1 MIDYVWLIPV
11 FPLLGAFINGIVGI
25 RFPKKV
31 VGFIGASAILL
42 SFLVACSIFWELVQL
57 APEARVAQV
66 ISYRWIPCGDLQVN
80 IGFLVDAL
88 SLIMMLTVSGVSFV
102 IHVYSIGYMH
112 DDPGFRRYFTYL
124 NLFVFFM
131 LTLVSANSFLL
142 MFVGWEGVGLCSYL
156 LIGFWYQNKAPA
168 DAGKKAFIVNRIG
181 DFGFLLAMMLIFVVF
196 GTLDFLPVFE
206 NAPHL
211 LRSGELTVV
220 LITLLLFVGACGKS
234 AQIPLYV
241 WLPDAMEGP
250 TPVSALIHAAT
261 MVTAGVYMVAR
272 CNVLFS
278 LAPLSMTVVATV
290 GALTAIFT
298 ASIAMVA
305 NDIKRVLAYSTISQL
320 GYMFLAC
327 GVGASVAGVF
337 HLMTHAFFKALLFLC
352 AGSVMH
358 ALSGELDMR
367 KMGGL
372 KSYLPITFWTFF
384 IGCLAIAGIPPFA
397 GFFSKDEILWEAFKH
412 NKVLWLL
419 ADIAAFMTAFYMFR
433 AVFMTFFGKSRMDPE
448 VEHHVHESPPM
459 MTNPLISLAVLSTVG
474 GLVGIPIMKGWN
486 KFHEFLGPV
495 LEGHG
500 GEHVVEKST
509 AGLAFAS
516 EVATHGAEG
525 AHRYSVGFELFMM
538 EVSVAIGLAGIIAA
552 YYFYLRRPELPGKIA
567 ERFKGAYNLLVNK
580 YFVDELY
587 HAYVVTPINMIS
599 TFLWRGIDEKVVD
612 GAMVNGT
619 AWLVKRVSGGLRRL
633 QTGSVQNYALSIL
646 IGLVLVLYLILKR

>member
-1 MIDYVWLIPV
+1 MVDYVWLIPV

-31 VGFIGASAILL
+31 VGFIGAAAILL
-42 SFLVACSIFWELVQL
+42 SFLVALSIFWELVQL

-181 DFGFLLAMMLIFVVF
+181 DYGFLLAMMLIFVVF
-196 GTLDFLPVFE
+196 GTLDFIPVFE

-278 LAPLSMTVVATV
+278 LAPLSMGVVATV
-290 GALTAIFT
+290 GAITAIFT
-298 ASIAMVA
+298 ASIAIVA

-327 GVGASVAGVF
+327 GVGAFTAGVF

-372 KSYLPITFWTFF
+372 KAYVPVTFITFF

-397 GFFSKDEILWEAFKH
+397 GFFSKDEILWYAFQS
-412 NKVLWLL
+412 NFFLWALG
-419 ADIAAFMTAFYMFR
+419 AIAAFMTAFYMFR
-433 AVFMTFFGKSRMDPE
+433 AVFMTFYGKSRMDPE
-448 VEHHVHESPPM
+448 VEHHVHESPSV
-459 MTNPLISLAVLSTVG
+459 MTVPLSILAVLSVIG
-474 GLVGIPIMKGWN
+474 GLVGIPIIKGWN
-486 KFHEFLGPV
+486 RIHDFLAPV
-495 LEGHG
+495 LGGH
-500 GEHVVEKST
+500 EAHLAEKSMT
-509 AGLAFAS
+509 GIAYAS
-516 EVATHGAEG
+516 EVASHAESTVQ
-525 AHRYSVGFELFMM
+525 HSVGLELFMM
-538 EVSVAIGLAGIIAA
+538 GVSVAIGLAGIITA

-599 TFLWRGIDEKVVD
+599 TFLWRGVDEKVVD

-646 IGLVLVLYLILKR
+646 IGLVLVLYLILKK

>member
-1 MIDYVWLIPV
+1 MVDYVWLIPL
-11 FPLLGAFINGIVGI
+11 FPLLGVVLNGIVGI
-25 RFPKKV
+25 RFPNKL
-31 VGFIGASAILL
+31 VGFIGSTAILC
-42 SFLVACSIFWELVQL
+42 SFLVACSILWEVVQL
-57 APEARVAQV
+57 PADARVFEV
-66 ISYRWIPCGDLQVN
+66 LLYTWIPCGDLQVN

-88 SLIMMLTVSGVSFV
+88 SLVMMLTVSGVSFV
-102 IHVYSIGYMH
+102 IHVYSVGYMH

-131 LTLVSANSFLL
+131 LTLVSANSFLF

-156 LIGFWYQNKAPA
+156 LIGFWYRNKAPA

-181 DFGFLLAMMLIFVVF
+181 DYGFLLAMMLIFVVF
-196 GTLDFLPVFE
+196 GSLDFLPVFE
-206 NAPHL
+206 KAPHL

-272 CNVLFS
+272 CNVLYS
-278 LAPLSMTVVATV
+278 LAPFSMGVVATV
-290 GALTAIFT
+290 GAITAIFT
-298 ASIAMVA
+298 ASIAIVT

-327 GVGASVAGVF
+327 GVGAFTAGIF

-372 KSYLPITFWTFF
+372 KSYLPVTYMTFF
-384 IGCLAIAGIPPFA
+384 VACLAIAGIPPFA
-397 GFFSKDEILWEAFKH
+397 GFFSKDEILWNAFQR
-412 NKVLWLL
+412 NFFLW
-419 ADIAAFMTAFYMFR
+419 AIGAIAAFVTAFYMFR
-433 AVFMTFFGKSRMDPE
+433 AVFMTFYGTSRMDPE
-448 VEHHVHESPPM
+448 VEHHVHESPSV
-459 MTNPLISLAVLSTVG
+459 MTIPLTILAVLSVIG
-474 GLVGIPIMKGWN
+474 GLVGIPIIKGWN
-486 KFHEFLGPV
+486 RIHDFLAPV
-495 LEGHG
+495 LGGH
-500 GEHVVEKST
+500 EAHLAEKSMT
-509 AGLAFAS
+509 G
-516 EVATHGAEG
+516 VAYAAQVVSHAE
-525 AHRYSVGFELFMM
+525 ATVEHSVGLELVMM
-538 EVSVAIGLAGIIAA
+538 GISVAIGLAGIITA
-552 YYFYLRRPELPGKIA
+552 YYFYLRRPELPEKVA

-599 TFLWRGIDEKVVD
+599 TFLWRGLDEQVLD
-612 GAMVNGT
+612 GAMVNGA
-619 AWLVKRVSGGLRRL
+619 AWLVKRVSGGLKRL
-633 QTGSVQNYALSIL
+633 QTGSVQHYALSIL